1 MYFTVCNFFSR
12 AIVFFS
18 SGQPFSDYYGGKT
31 VKGAIGSSIN
41 FTWTILRPFTRVEW
55 GLAVTPYAFETP
67 PRLLVSYFKGNP
79 LPVTPP
85 AAYTGRVSGKNTGSH
100 VSFILSNVR
109 KSDERLYGCKISDT
123 SNRDDIPSFDSVT
136 LVVEGR
142 CNYFVVISC
151 HRIQCY
157 YYSAIIILQS
167 TLKNEHRYA
176 QFYFIK

>member
-1 MYFTVCNFFSR
+1 MSSAVK
-12 AIVFFS
+12 IIFS
-18 SGQPFSDYYGGKT
+18 SGQLFSDYYGGKN

-79 LPVTPP
+79 LLVTPP
-85 AAYTGRVSGKNTGSH
+85 AAYTGRVSGKNTGSQ
-100 VSFILSNVR
+100 VSFILRNLR

-123 SNRDDIPSFDSVT
+123 TNGDDIPSFDSVT

-142 CNYFVVISC
+142 GNYFVVISC
-151 HRIQCY
+151 HHI
-157 YYSAIIILQS
+157 
-167 TLKNEHRYA
+167 
-176 QFYFIK
+176 

>member
-1 MYFTVCNFFSR
+1 MLDIYFNVIQHYLSKGFSTYISLFVMSL
-12 AIVFFS
+12 AVKIIFS

-79 LPVTPP
+79 LLVTPP
-85 AAYTGRVSGKNTGSH
+85 AAYTGRVSGKNTGSQ
-100 VSFILSNVR
+100 VSFILRNLR
-109 KSDERLYGCKISDT
+109 KSDERLYGCEVSDT
-123 SNRDDIPSFDSVT
+123 SNGDDIPSFDSVT

-142 CNYFVVISC
+142 GSYFVVISC
-151 HRIQCY
+151 H
-157 YYSAIIILQS
+157 
-167 TLKNEHRYA
+167 H
-176 QFYFIK
+176 IK